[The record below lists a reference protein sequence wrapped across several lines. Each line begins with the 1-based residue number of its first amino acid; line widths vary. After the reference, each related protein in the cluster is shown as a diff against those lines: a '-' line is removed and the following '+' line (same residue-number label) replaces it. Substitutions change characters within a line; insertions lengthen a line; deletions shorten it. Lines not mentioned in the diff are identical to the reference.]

1 MPAPDTRRRQRPSP
15 SRDTTR
21 SVVVVDCDA
30 TFCAWVE
37 STLTPL
43 GFRVSLAGAADD
55 VSELVRTREPAVA
68 IVEIALG
75 ERDGFAVARKIRDEQ
90 PWTPLILVSA
100 AANIRRARDVY
111 LGVPRPVFL
120 EKPVDAEDLALAIE
134 ASLSGMT

>member
-1 MPAPDTRRRQRPSP
+1 MPAPDMRRRRPSL
-15 SRDTTR
+15 SSDTTR
-21 SVVVVDCDA
+21 SVIVIDCD
-30 TFCAWVE
+30 TSFCAWVE
-37 STLTPL
+37 SALTPL
-43 GFRVSLAGAADD
+43 GFRVSLADAADD
-55 VSELVRTREPAVA
+55 MAALVKRREPAVA

-111 LGVPRPVFL
+111 LGLPRPVFL
-120 EKPVDAEDLALAIE
+120 EKPVDAENLALAIE